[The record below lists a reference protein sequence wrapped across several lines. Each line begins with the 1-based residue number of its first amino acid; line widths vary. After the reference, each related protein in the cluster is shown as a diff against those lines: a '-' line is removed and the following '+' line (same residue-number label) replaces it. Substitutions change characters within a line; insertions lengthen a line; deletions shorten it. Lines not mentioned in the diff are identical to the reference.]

1 MTLGNL
7 LFLAKIRLEE
17 VQGDASL
24 LLSIH
29 SVANSLDIPQSC
41 FSVRELE
48 DSELESDFKDS
59 VKKQIWSESS
69 A

>member
-24 LLSIH
+24 FLSIH
-29 SVANSLDIPQSC
+29 CVANSLDIPQSC
-41 FSVRELE
+41 FSFRELE